1 MSAMAPLR
9 GPQRAA
15 SRTVDDLEARLIAT
29 VPQVFRH
36 LLSHARR
43 RRAWRE
49 MTYQQYNVLRIVQ
62 KDGPV
67 APGEVARRLLV
78 TAPVVTRLVSGLE
91 KAGLVERHR
100 DPSDRRA
107 QNLVLTAAG
116 RRKVS
121 AMRRDLLAAAK
132 ELIEPLPE
140 GRRAAVAAALDEL
153 EVLLPDRGTP
163 RDVTR

>member
-1 MSAMAPLR
+1 
-9 GPQRAA
+9 
-15 SRTVDDLEARLIAT
+15 
-29 VPQVFRH
+29 
-36 LLSHARR
+36 
-43 RRAWRE
+43 